1 MTGEIR
7 TWLCE
12 DFHYLFEER
21 FKKIMPERPV
31 SLLHILSVNFFSF
44 KEITQFTVFNPISK
58 FLPPGSILFS
68 PNLMFDN
75 FVDFETL
82 FQEVWWDLEFIIEIF
97 LNIKVFKDN
106 KNPSFKPFLHK
117 KNPLFCIRNLLFCKC
132 LTWLL
137 PSFFIFSNSNI

>member
-1 MTGEIR
+1 
-7 TWLCE
+7 
-12 DFHYLFEER
+12 
-21 FKKIMPERPV
+21 MPERPV

-82 FQEVWWDLEFIIEIF
+82 FQEV
-97 LNIKVFKDN
+97 
-106 KNPSFKPFLHK
+106 
-117 KNPLFCIRNLLFCKC
+117 
-132 LTWLL
+132 
-137 PSFFIFSNSNI
+137 